1 MTKEAVVFI
10 LALSRTLDRPQRTM
24 DDEQGTKDKGGK
36 MDILWIVNTN
46 TFLLVI
52 LIIMVSYLTAQ
63 VSALIRWL
71 RRE

>member
-1 MTKEAVVFI
+1 
-10 LALSRTLDRPQRTM
+10 
-24 DDEQGTKDKGGK
+24 

-63 VSALIRWL
+63 VNTLIRWL

>member
-1 MTKEAVVFI
+1 
-10 LALSRTLDRPQRTM
+10 
-24 DDEQGTKDKGGK
+24 

-63 VSALIRWL
+63 VSALISWL
-71 RRE
+71 KRE